1 MHSRV
6 GLVTKYLSDE
16 WFSLIREASVYA
28 YSVGL
33 DAYIYDEDMWPSG
46 YAGGEVV
53 RRRPDLRH
61 CVLAC
66 VSNERLDPEDE
77 IAGEIS
83 DGRKIVVRKSQKS
96 YKRFNDSSYIDTLN
110 PEAVGLFLETTHEL
124 YNKKVGDLF
133 GREIKGIFTDEPCY
147 NCSLYGVP
155 NVVYSPI
162 LRGKIKRE
170 YGFDILDKAAL
181 LFENEGDY
189 KEVRRKYY
197 AAAGEQFRASYFE
210 QYSRWCQSHG
220 LIFTGHVGNEDSMRG
235 QIAAQGSAMACYK
248 YFDYP
253 GVDKLQ
259 RGLWQFATIKQ
270 LDSAAAIFGKTVKL
284 CECFGG
290 IGQESGIAKRKRITD
305 WLVTLG
311 INLINP
317 HLTPYSLRGERKRD
331 YPPAIGW
338 QQPCWGE
345 EGAFSAYTRRICEA
359 FSESEEVGE
368 RVLVVEP
375 LFSVAARYTPIGNGV
390 EVDSIDRQF
399 AELVGRLVKSGVP
412 FDVCDEV
419 VLSEYSKEENGKFV
433 LGSKTFNTIILQNC
447 ERLPEKVVDV
457 FNKCG
462 VNRLIDGFL
471 KCNCGGERLD
481 IDDFCKKYGSERK
494 IEVEY
499 LGDGSSSDGF
509 GCGVLFTERKIGDGV
524 TAFIC
529 NTENRAAKFS
539 VRTNSPYS
547 VIDLTDGVCF
557 RGEKPQ
563 GVLSPYGSV
572 TLFFGESRENK
583 DYVSVGSRFYS
594 SDGCGFE
601 DMNCVKEGGFSV
613 RFGTNM
619 LPIKKSIS
627 KPTTLT

>member
-1 MHSRV
+1 M
-6 GLVTKYLSDE
+6 L
-16 WFSLIREASVYA
+16 FPLIREEFA
-28 YSVGL
+28 
-33 DAYIYDEDMWPSG
+33 
-46 YAGGEVV
+46 
-53 RRRPDLRH
+53 RR
-61 CVLAC
+61 
-66 VSNERLDPEDE
+66 
-77 IAGEIS
+77 
-83 DGRKIVVRKSQKS
+83 
-96 YKRFNDSSYIDTLN
+96 
-110 PEAVGLFLETTHEL
+110 
-124 YNKKVGDLF
+124 
-133 GREIKGIFTDEPCY
+133 
-147 NCSLYGVP
+147 
-155 NVVYSPI
+155 
-162 LRGKIKRE
+162 
-170 YGFDILDKAAL
+170 
-181 LFENEGDY
+181 
-189 KEVRRKYY
+189 
-197 AAAGEQFRASYFE
+197 FRS
-210 QYSRWCQSHG
+210 
-220 LIFTGHVGNEDSMRG
+220 
-235 QIAAQGSAMACYK
+235 
-248 YFDYP
+248 
-253 GVDKLQ
+253 
-259 RGLWQFATIKQ
+259 
-270 LDSAAAIFGKTVKL
+270 
-284 CECFGG
+284 
-290 IGQESGIAKRKRITD
+290 RKRS
-305 WLVTLG
+305 V
-311 INLINP
+311 
-317 HLTPYSLRGERKRD
+317 K
-331 YPPAIGW
+331 
-338 QQPCWGE
+338 
-345 EGAFSAYTRRICEA
+345 
-359 FSESEEVGE
+359 